1 MSRLPDELS
10 RGARAGA
17 LGALAVAGAAA
28 LRNRLLGRL
37 PPYSSQRFVSR
48 LARHVGWR
56 LSPGGARAAG
66 VLFRL
71 AYGTTLGVLFA
82 RLGGPLAVRGPGAT
96 GVVLGASVLLL
107 ERLSFP
113 RLGITPPARRW
124 TRAER
129 ALLTAQTALY
139 GQVVARAYAL

>member
-1 MSRLPDELS
+1 MSRLVDELI

-37 PPYSSQRFVSR
+37 PPYSSQLFVSR
-48 LARHVGWR
+48 LARHAGWR

-66 VLFRL
+66 ALFRL

-82 RLGGPLAVRGPGAT
+82 RLGGPLALHGPGA

-139 GQVVARAYAL
+139 GQVVARAYAS